1 MKKVLIIGFVILTTV
16 GANKSFAQCSDAG
29 VCQLGFTHEEK
40 ASKKFDAGLS
50 YSFGTSGKDDDV
62 KFNSIKFDLSYQ
74 PLSNTKFSAILPYN
88 MQSGPLGDV
97 NGIGNLI
104 LSFTQ
109 TIYKHK
115 NQNVSFTVGG
125 KIATGDDN
133 QENLPQF
140 YQSGLG
146 SNDMLIGLN
155 YSARNVLL
163 GVGYQVAGS
172 RNDNELTRLERGDD
186 FIARGSYTFEFDE
199 LNISPQLLFI
209 KRIGKSSVLDHNSSL
224 AEDFID
230 LEDSDQLQINFL
242 VSANYSINK
251 DVSLVAEVALPFL
264 KRDVNVDG
272 LTRAF
277 SAGVGFRYLF

>member
-1 MKKVLIIGFVILTTV
+1 MKNILIIGFVILVAIST
-16 GANKSFAQCSDAG
+16 NKLFAQCSDAG
-29 VCQLGFTHEEK
+29 VCQLGFAQEEK
-40 ASKKFDAGLS
+40 TPKNFDAGLS
-50 YSFGTSGKDDDV
+50 YSFGTSGKEEDI
-62 KFNSIKFDLSYQ
+62 KFHSIKLDVSYQ
-74 PLSNTKFSAILPYN
+74 PFSNTKFTAILPYN
-88 MQSGPLGDV
+88 MQSGSLGDV
-97 NGIGNLI
+97 SGIGDLI

-115 NQNVSFTVGG
+115 KQNVFFTLGG

-133 QENLPQF
+133 KDGLPQI

-155 YSARNVLL
+155 YSARKVLL
-163 GVGYQVAGS
+163 GIGYQVVGS
-172 RNDNELTRLERGDD
+172 RNENDLTRLERGDD
-186 FIARGSYTFEFDE
+186 LLIRGSYTFKFDE

-209 KRIGKSSVLDHNSSL
+209 KRIGESSVLDVSGSEEN
-224 AEDFID
+224 FINV
-230 LEDSDQLQINFL
+230 EDSDQLQINFL
-242 VSANYSINK
+242 VNANYSINK
-251 DVSLVAEVALPFL
+251 DVSLVAEVAVPFL

>member
-16 GANKSFAQCSDAG
+16 GANKSFSQCSDAG
-29 VCQLGFTHEEK
+29 VCQLGFTHEESTHK
-40 ASKKFDAGLS
+40 NFDTGLS

-62 KFNSIKFDLSYQ
+62 KFNSIKLDLSYQ
-74 PLSNTKFSAILPYN
+74 PFSNTKFSAILPYN

-97 NGIGNLI
+97 NGIGDLI
-104 LSFTQ
+104 LSLTQ
-109 TIYKHK
+109 TVYSHK
-115 NQNVSFTVGG
+115 KQNVFFTVGG

-133 QENLPQF
+133 KEDLPQI

-146 SNDMLIGLN
+146 SNDMLIGVN

-172 RNDNELTRLERGDD
+172 RNNNELNRLERGDD

-209 KRIGKSSVLDHNSSL
+209 KRIGKSSVLDLSST
-224 AEDFID
+224 EEKFIEV
-230 LEDSDQLQINFL
+230 EDSDQLQINFL
-242 VSANYSINK
+242 VNVNYSINK

-277 SAGVGFRYLF
+277 SAGIGFRYLF

>member
-1 MKKVLIIGFVILTTV
+1 MKNILIIGCMILFAVST
-16 GANKSFAQCSDAG
+16 NKSFAQCSDAG
-29 VCQLGFTHEEK
+29 ICQLGFAHEEK
-40 ASKKFDAGLS
+40 SPKKFDAGIS

-62 KFNSIKFDLSYQ
+62 KFNSIKLDLSYQ
-74 PLSNTKFSAILPYN
+74 PFSNTKFTAILPYN
-88 MQSGPLGDV
+88 MQSGPLGDISGV
-97 NGIGNLI
+97 GDLI

-109 TIYKHK
+109 TIYKYK
-115 NQNVSFTVGG
+115 KQNVFFTVGG

-133 QENLPQF
+133 KDALPQI

-155 YSARNVLL
+155 YSAREILL

-172 RNDNELTRLERGDD
+172 RNENEFTRLERGDD
-186 FIARGSYTFEFDE
+186 FIARGSYTFEFDDFN
-199 LNISPQLLFI
+199 LSPQLLLI
-209 KRIGKSSVLDHNSSL
+209 KRIGKSSVLDLSST
-224 AEDFID
+224 EENFVD

-242 VSANYSINK
+242 LSANYSINK
-251 DVSLVAEVALPFL
+251 DVSLVAEVAVPFL

-277 SAGVGFRYLF
+277 SAGVGLRYLF